1 MKTIKQFTFYTLLFL
16 TATGC
21 IDDFTIRGNG
31 IAATQGRSVVGFDKV
46 KSSGDFEV
54 HITKGNEFEVV
65 INAEE
70 NILPYIETS
79 VSENA
84 LLIDI
89 QGMHNIKNRLPMK
102 VYVTLPTLA
111 GVKQS
116 GSGNITT
123 DYFTT
128 DKMELFISGSG
139 SISTAIDANIVDATI
154 SGSGWLKLGGDAN
167 QSNLSISGSG
177 NIDSNNLLVNNCNA
191 VISGSGNIQVN
202 AIKSIYAKISGSGN
216 IYYSG
221 NPGIE
226 VNISGSGKV
235 IRKI

>member
-1 MKTIKQFTFYTLLFL
+1 MKTIKQFTFCTLLLFA
-16 TATGC
+16 ATSC
-21 IDDFTIRGNG
+21 IDDITIRGNG
-31 IAATQGRSVVGFDKV
+31 IGATQGRSVSGFDKV
-46 KSSGDFEV
+46 MSSGNFEV
-54 HITKGNEFEVV
+54 HITKGNGFELVL
-65 INAEE
+65 NAEE

-79 VSENA
+79 LSGNT

-89 QGMHNIKNRLPMK
+89 PGLHNVKNRLPMK
-102 VYVTLPTLA
+102 VFITVPTLT

-139 SISTAIDANIVDATI
+139 SISTAVDANIVDAFI
-154 SGSGWLKLGGDAN
+154 SGSGWLKIAGDAN

-177 NIDSNNLLVNNCNA
+177 NIDSYNLMVNDCDAN
-191 VISGSGNIQVN
+191 ISGSGNMQVN
-202 AIKSIYAKISGSGN
+202 AIQSIYAKISGSGS

-221 NPGIE
+221 NPDIE
-226 VNISGSGKV
+226 TNISGSGKV
-235 IRKI
+235 IRDN